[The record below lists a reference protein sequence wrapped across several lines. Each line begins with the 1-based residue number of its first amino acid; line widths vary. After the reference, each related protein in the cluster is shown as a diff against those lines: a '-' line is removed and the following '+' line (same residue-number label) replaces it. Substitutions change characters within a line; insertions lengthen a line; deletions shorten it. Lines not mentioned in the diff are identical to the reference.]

1 MQLTLGTPVI
11 AMDTHFYVTVT
22 VQTVRPELWVLLYI
36 LMHFIHI
43 MEIYV
48 FDTYLDTNLCMLD
61 MLWRRKH

>member
-1 MQLTLGTPVI
+1 MGLTLGIPVI
-11 AMDTHFYVTVT
+11 TVNTHFYVTVT
-22 VQTVRPELWVLLYI
+22 EQTVGPELWVLLYT

-48 FDTYLDTNLCMLD
+48 YDTYLDTNLCMLD